1 MFDERFRRA
10 FPVLA
15 AGPVRVLARMGASP
29 NQVTIA
35 ACVLGVG
42 AAWLLASGRGGLAIT
57 VWLASRVL
65 DGLDG
70 LLARETERGTAFGGY
85 LDITLD
91 MAAYGAMVV
100 GFAVVYPT
108 LAIGWLAVLLGY
120 ILVTTSTLALS
131 SLLEAHH
138 ARTGHT
144 NRSIAFTPGFAE
156 AGETSLVYVLLV
168 LVPSATTLIVW
179 GWVAL
184 LAATLVQRTLF
195 ARRILGAL

>member
-10 FPVLA
+10 FPALA
-15 AGPVRVLARMGASP
+15 AGPVRVLARAGATP
-29 NQVTIA
+29 NQVTLA
-35 ACVLGVG
+35 ACALGCV
-42 AAWLLASGRGGLAIT
+42 AAWLLASGRGGIAIAL
-57 VWLASRVL
+57 WLASRVL

-70 LLARETERGTAFGGY
+70 LLARETGRGSAFGGY

-91 MAAYGAMVV
+91 MLAYGAMIV
-100 GFAVVYPT
+100 GFAVVHPSLT
-108 LAIGWLAVLLGY
+108 IGWIAVLLGY

-138 ARTGHT
+138 ARAGLT

-156 AGETSLVYVLLV
+156 AGETSIVYVLLV
-168 LVPSATTLIVW
+168 LLPTMATFVVW

-184 LAATLVQRTLF
+184 LAATVVQRTLF
-195 ARRILGAL
+195 ARRVLGEL

>member
-10 FPVLA
+10 FPALA
-15 AGPVRVLARMGASP
+15 AGPVHALARAGATP
-29 NQVTIA
+29 NQVTLT
-35 ACVLGVG
+35 ACALGCA
-42 AAWLLASGRGGLAIT
+42 AAWLVSSGRGGPGIV

-70 LLARETERGTAFGGY
+70 LLARETGRGSAFGGY

-91 MAAYGAMVV
+91 MAAYGAMIV
-100 GFAVVYPT
+100 GFAVVHPS
-108 LAIGWLAVLLGY
+108 LAIGWVAVLLGY
-120 ILVTTSTLALS
+120 LLVTTSTLALS

-138 ARTGHT
+138 ARAGLT

-156 AGETSLVYVLLV
+156 AGETSIVYVLLV
-168 LVPSATTLIVW
+168 LVPGAATWLVW

-184 LAATLVQRTLF
+184 LAATVVQRTRF
-195 ARRILGAL
+195 AQRILGEL